1 MAFPLEGIRVIDLT
15 QYQQGPIATQML
27 ADMGAEVIKV
37 EPRETGDPGRVMG
50 SFYFQANDHNKKS
63 ITVDAKTQKG
73 KEIVYRLVKNAD
85 IFAQNFRPGVAD
97 RLGFGY
103 EALSRVNPRIIY
115 LTGSAFG
122 LKGPMGT
129 KPGYDGVGQ
138 AMSGILSTIWQPEGV
153 PQTNLG
159 CSISDQT
166 GGYLLAFG
174 AMVALFHRERT
185 GEGQEVDTSLL
196 GSTMDLIGWTFQRNL
211 THAHLGKNKLVPRA
225 RVAQFSKEV
234 SIISSHV
241 TKDGKPILMLL
252 MRRPMQIASF
262 KVMGLERFI
271 DDPRCEDKARV
282 DEYIEDVLSAMDE
295 RVRTKDRDEWL
306 RLIDEAGGIAAPI
319 HTLEEAA
326 THPQALANEYIV
338 EVDHPKEGRIRVLGL
353 PVKLHKTPGRVGI
366 APELGQHADEVLT
379 EVAGYTPDEIKQ
391 MRVEQVI

>member
-15 QYQQGPIATQML
+15 QYQQGPVATQML
-27 ADMGAEVIKV
+27 AEMGAEVIKV
-37 EPRETGDPGRVMG
+37 EPRETGDPGRFLG
-50 SFYFQANDHNKKS
+50 PFYFQANDHNKKS
-63 ITVDAKTQKG
+63 ITVDTKTEKG

-97 RLGFGY
+97 RLGFSY
-103 EALSRVNPRIIY
+103 DALSRVNPRIIY

-122 LKGPMGT
+122 LKGPMGK

-174 AMVALFHRERT
+174 AMVALFHREQT

-196 GSTMDLIGWTFQRNL
+196 GSTMNLIGWTFQRTL
-211 THAHLGKNKLVPRA
+211 THAHLGGNKLVPRA
-225 RVAQFSKEV
+225 RVAPFSKEV

-241 TKDGKPILMLL
+241 AKDGKPILMLL

-271 DDPRCEDKARV
+271 DDPRREDKARV

-306 RLIDEAGGIAAPI
+306 RLIDEAGGIAAPV

-326 THPQALANEYIV
+326 THPQALANEYIA
-338 EVDHPKEGRIRVLGL
+338 EVDHPKEGRIKVLGL
-353 PVKLHKTPGRVGI
+353 PVKLHKTPGSVGI
-366 APELGQHADEVLT
+366 APELGQHTDEVLSK
-379 EVAGYTPDEIKQ
+379 VADYTPDEIKQ
-391 MRVEQVI
+391 MREEKVI

>member
-15 QYQQGPIATQML
+15 QYQQGPISTLML

-37 EPRETGDPGRVMG
+37 EPRGTGDPGRALG
-50 SFYFQANDHNKKS
+50 PYYFQACDRNKKS
-63 ITVDAKTQKG
+63 ITVDTRTEKG

-103 EALSRVNPRIIY
+103 EKLSSINPRIIY

-138 AMSGILSTIWQPEGV
+138 AMSGILSTIWQPEGI
-153 PQTNLG
+153 PPTNLG

-166 GGYLLAFG
+166 GGYMLAFG

-185 GEGQEVDTSLL
+185 GEGQQVDASLL
-196 GSTMDLIGWTFQRNL
+196 GSTMNLIGWTFQRML
-211 THAHLGKNKLVPRA
+211 THSHLGEAMLVPRA
-225 RVAQFSKEV
+225 RVAPFSKEV
-234 SIISSHV
+234 SIIGSHIA
-241 TKDGKPILMLL
+241 KDGKPILLLL
-252 MRRPMQIASF
+252 MRRPMQIAVF
-262 KVMGLERFI
+262 KVLGLERFI
-271 DDPRCEDKARV
+271 DDPRRDDKEQV
-282 DEYIEDVLSAMDE
+282 KDYINDVLKSMDE
-295 RVRTKDRDEWL
+295 KIRTKNRDEWL
-306 RLIDEAGGIAAPI
+306 KLIDEAGGIAAPV

-326 THPQALANEYIV
+326 AHPQVLANEYIA

-366 APELGQHADEVLT
+366 APELGQDADEVLT
-379 EVAGYTPDEIKQ
+379 KIAGYTPAEIKQ
-391 MRVEQVI
+391 LRKEEVI